1 MITQL
6 QLNENEYSTA
16 IKTKTPFQSV
26 KLIFAEER
34 AGQSIEGAV
43 PFLELTLLGPSAKFS
58 FHANRLPSSNQFNCF
73 DLLTTAKETIE
84 NPLVSFNELLIS
96 CNKGFYEDPFEI
108 QLKIEH
114 H

>member
-6 QLNENEYSTA
+6 QLNENEQSTA
-16 IKTKTPFQSV
+16 IKTKLPFQSL
-26 KLIFAEER
+26 KLISAEER
-34 AGQSIEGAV
+34 IGQALQGEA
-43 PFLELTLLGPSAKFS
+43 PYLELTLQGPSAKFT

-73 DLLTTAKETIE
+73 DLLTIAKETIE

-96 CNKGFYEDPFEI
+96 CNKGFYEDQFEI
-108 QLKIEH
+108 QLKLEH